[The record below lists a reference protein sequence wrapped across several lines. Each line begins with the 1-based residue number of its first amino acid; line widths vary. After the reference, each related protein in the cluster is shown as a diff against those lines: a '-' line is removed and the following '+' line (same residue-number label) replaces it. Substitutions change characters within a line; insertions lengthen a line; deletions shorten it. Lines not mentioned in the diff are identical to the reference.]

1 MNKDTQWSSSTWT
14 EQNCPFL
21 ITAVSPS
28 VLYKEFIHAGSV
40 TKLSIPLLWSIYL
53 YLHLYNIT
61 IIIITLYKVLLLERT
76 NLSIVLLFKTRL
88 QSIWKLGCCWL
99 LFTDKMQPFI
109 ISVKNG
115 AWFTTVTNLRMY
127 RKEFDSHFSFSDT
140 RQYHQR
146 LKMQLWILKSRP

>member
-109 ISVKNG
+109 ISVKMG
-115 AWFTTVTNLRMY
+115 HDLLQSPTFVCIEKSLTPIFHSLTQ
-127 RKEFDSHFSFSDT
+127 DST
-140 RQYHQR
+140 I
-146 LKMQLWILKSRP
+146 KG